1 MALNGMQS
9 ACREYHFDRG
19 ASISEFTSATF
30 GVGTVSYTANTDK
43 GVQLMVTD
51 AADRSFIHFN
61 NRLAFDI
68 DDLLSVEYLF
78 RIEGWHAN
86 TDAILGLG
94 STYNADPDAI
104 QEGVWFRIGGSTQN
118 RTLYVESDDNVTNID
133 DEPTGIVL
141 PNNAWTRARI
151 NFATGIQSIGP
162 PGASKGG
169 KSSVQFSVSDDK
181 GFMRHLQFPKHIDM
195 SGYAGGLQPIVGAR
209 QVTNNAGSQVYLY
222 LKSMKIEFKL
232 PA

>member
-1 MALNGMQS
+1 MPLNGMES

-19 ASISEFTSATF
+19 ASIGEFTSATN

-51 AADRSFIHFN
+51 ALDRSFIHFN

-68 DDLLSVEYLF
+68 DDLLAVEFLF
-78 RIEGWHAN
+78 RIEAWHAN
-86 TDAILGLG
+86 TDAVLGLG
-94 STYNADPDAI
+94 STFNADPDAI
-104 QEGVWFRIGGSTQN
+104 QESVWFRIGGSTQG

-141 PNNAWTRARI
+141 PNDAWTRARI
-151 NFATGIQSIGP
+151 NFATGIQSIGA

-169 KSSVQFSVSDDK
+169 KSSIQFTVTDDK
-181 GFMRHLQFPKHIDM
+181 GFARHLLLPKHIDM
-195 SGYAGGLQPIVGAR
+195 SAYSGRLQPIIGAH

-222 LKSMKIEFKL
+222 LKSMKVEFKL
-232 PA
+232 PV